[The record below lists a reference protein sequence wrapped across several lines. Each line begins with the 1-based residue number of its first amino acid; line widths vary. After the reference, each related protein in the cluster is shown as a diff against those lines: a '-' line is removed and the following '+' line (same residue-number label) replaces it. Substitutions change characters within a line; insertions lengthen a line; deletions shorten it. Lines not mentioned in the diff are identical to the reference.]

1 MTADETD
8 STTTE
13 IDISNVDN
21 VKMSVNDNQ
30 QLEVYVNNSQ
40 YKKTYTN
47 GNITKVK
54 IQAKDKISFND
65 QLDTTDPTKNYV
77 LNLAKAIVE
86 LLAKQVVLQPNTNV
100 TLNVKELQI
109 TAQDTGS
116 TTAGDVFLNVVKKVY
131 DSDCNYV
138 GIKNMTITADTSDT
152 GIWAKVDSKVSD
164 LGSYIASVK
173 NIETII
179 EIDASTLK
187 ADTIDLESVN
197 ELKMSTQGVG
207 IGVAVNVASASSMVL
222 VKNSDLT
229 STKNG
234 IKLLAKSV
242 IESKADAQA
251 KAGNVA
257 VGVSVISGSTEASIT
272 GSGTINS
279 KKGLLVSAESNAQ
292 ATTNAIGKA
301 ANDNR
306 SGAFAGVSIVNYDTK
321 ANIGGTVSVQANE
334 DVTVKSQQ
342 YGINGTTVTSTKKS
356 DDESSSGDKSSSISS
371 ILDTVSQSI
380 EQLEL
385 KSKLTDSVKTKVK
398 DLFKRDEVEQKV
410 DSSLESA
417 DDSEETSGIG
427 DLFESAEAEIANKI
441 QLTFKGIDNSDLNK
455 VTVKITPN
463 EGTSGVDR
471 AATLTSGTYT
481 SEQFAEGSYSLS
493 ILVPAGYAVPVLR

>member
-1 MTADETD
+1 MAAPAAAPVVTSTGLAADETD

-21 VKMSVNDNQ
+21 VKISVNDNQ

-138 GIKNMTITADTSDT
+138 GIKNMTITAENDDGDDSQIVIKATNAVTSNTDAKNAKDDTTADTSDT

-441 QLTFKGIDNSDLNK
+441 QLTF
-455 VTVKITPN
+455 T
-463 EGTSGVDR
+463 R
-471 AATLTSGTYT
+471 Y
-481 SEQFAEGSYSLS
+481 
-493 ILVPAGYAVPVLR
+493 

>member
-1 MTADETD
+1 M
-8 STTTE
+8 
-13 IDISNVDN
+13 
-21 VKMSVNDNQ
+21 
-30 QLEVYVNNSQ
+30 
-40 YKKTYTN
+40 
-47 GNITKVK
+47 
-54 IQAKDKISFND
+54 
-65 QLDTTDPTKNYV
+65 
-77 LNLAKAIVE
+77 
-86 LLAKQVVLQPNTNV
+86 
-100 TLNVKELQI
+100 
-109 TAQDTGS
+109 
-116 TTAGDVFLNVVKKVY
+116 
-131 DSDCNYV
+131 
-138 GIKNMTITADTSDT
+138 
-152 GIWAKVDSKVSD
+152 
-164 LGSYIASVK
+164 
-173 NIETII
+173 
-179 EIDASTLK
+179 
-187 ADTIDLESVN
+187 
-197 ELKMSTQGVG
+197 
-207 IGVAVNVASASSMVL
+207 
-222 VKNSDLT
+222 T

-242 IESKADAQA
+242 IESKANAQA

-321 ANIGGTVSVQANE
+321 ANIGGTVSVQAND

-427 DLFESAEAEIANKI
+427 DLFESAEAGIANEIK
-441 QLTFKGIDNSDLNK
+441 LTFKGIDNSDLNK

-471 AATLTSGTYT
+471 ATT
-481 SEQFAEGSYSLS
+481 
-493 ILVPAGYAVPVLR
+493 